1 MIKLD
6 NLPHI
11 KLFSLELDEA
21 PDPANSVLHRL
32 NLAFY
37 SPAVLEIK
45 SDSTLIFLFNE
56 QLERHK
62 LNFNFL
68 APEHLLR
75 LLYKLNGDLL
85 PAHFRLHAQI
95 AELWVSKWLV
105 DILYSHKADH
115 LTVGQ
120 VRFHADIVVEI
131 GKVGDRIKKTVP

>member
-1 MIKLD
+1 MIELD
-6 NLPHI
+6 NLPHL

-21 PDPANSVLHRL
+21 PNPANSVLHRL

-62 LNFNFL
+62 LNFDFL
-68 APEHLLR
+68 APVAPEHLLR
-75 LLYKLNGDLL
+75 LLYKLNGDPL

-95 AELWVSKWLV
+95 AELWVSKCQWLV

-120 VRFHADIVVEI
+120 GRLYADIIVEI
-131 GKVGDRIKKTVP
+131 GKVGDRI